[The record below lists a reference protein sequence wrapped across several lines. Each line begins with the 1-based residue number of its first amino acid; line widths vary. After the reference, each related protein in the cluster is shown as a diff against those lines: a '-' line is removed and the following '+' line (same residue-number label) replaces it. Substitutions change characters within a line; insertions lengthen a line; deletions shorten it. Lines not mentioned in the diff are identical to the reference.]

1 MTSAQEAAEV
11 VARLAR
17 EHGVSE
23 DAVRTVFEALRRGGG
38 TMAQFSHAEFGGM
51 SQWSSGMTM
60 VGDMFN
66 DSLKAKLDAIAGEL
80 SRYLREHPVEHP
92 DADFVV
98 SCRSGGTLHAG
109 SWWPQELGN
118 PSSVGSQND
127 MRYAVFPLKRRLV
140 IDDHGQTTS
149 YDTGDHQISGVS
161 QAQSTNSTLTFVS
174 QHGVVR
180 VSELA
185 RADSSEPGRS

>member
-1 MTSAQEAAEV
+1 MPSAQEEAELIT
-11 VARLAR
+11 RLAR

-23 DAVRTVFEALRRGGG
+23 DGVRVVFDALRRSCG
-38 TMAQFSHAEFGGM
+38 TMAQFSHADFGGM

-66 DSLKAKLDAIAGEL
+66 DSLKAKLNAIAGEL
-80 SRYLREHPVEHP
+80 SRHLREHPVEHP
-92 DADFVV
+92 DADRVV
-98 SCRSGGTLHAG
+98 SYRSGGTPRAG

-127 MRYAVFPLKRRLV
+127 MRYAVFPAKRRLV
-140 IDDHGQTTS
+140 IDDHGHTAT

-161 QAQSTNSTLTFVS
+161 QAQSTDSTLTFVS

-180 VSELA
+180 VSDLA
-185 RADSSEPGRS
+185 RADSSEPGPS